1 VRGFLH
7 FAFNKEA
14 TMGKKLMG
22 RRDFMKSTL
31 AGVGGLFFLPK
42 IDRKQELRVV
52 EAKGKEKKFVYR
64 TLGKTGIKVPVI
76 SMGVMNTDNPNLVRV
91 ALDSGMVLLDTA
103 QVYQRGQNE
112 GMIGEVLKGRPRDSY
127 VIATKA
133 RLPNNQTTGLYTEEA
148 TEEAFLKKVDVS
160 LKNLGLEY
168 VDIYYHHNVWKRES
182 ALYEPILK
190 ALDKVKKAGK
200 ARFVGITTHTN
211 EPEVI
216 QAAIDSKL
224 YDVILT
230 SYNFQQKHRA
240 EMRSSIARAAEA
252 GIGTVGMKAIV
263 GSRRTLVK
271 NPAAALKWVLQD
283 PNVHTIVPGFTTFE
297 QMNTDLAVM
306 QDPTLT
312 DTEKKDLQKEA
323 SLPGLYCQ
331 GCRTCLG
338 QCPEHL
344 PIPDLM
350 RAYMYAY
357 GYPNLTH
364 AQDLVVSLNLPTRVC
379 EDCSDCVVKCPSGFN
394 VSGKI
399 RDVLRLRDVP
409 AGFIG

>member
-1 VRGFLH
+1 M
-7 FAFNKEA
+7 E
-14 TMGKKLMG
+14 KKVIG

-31 AGVGGLFFLPK
+31 AGFGGLFFLPK
-42 IDRKQELRVV
+42 IDMKQELRVV
-52 EAKGKEKKFVYR
+52 EAKGEEKKFVYR

-91 ALDSGMVLLDTA
+91 ALDSGMVMLDTA
-103 QVYQRGQNE
+103 QTYQRGQNE

-148 TEEAFLKKVDVS
+148 TEDAFLQKVDHS

-190 ALDKVKKAGK
+190 ALDKVKKVGK
-200 ARFVGITTHTN
+200 ARFVGITTHMN

-216 QAAIDSKL
+216 QAAVDSKF

-230 SYNFQQKHRA
+230 SYNFQQKHRT

-252 GIGTVGMKAIV
+252 GIGIVGMKAII

-271 NPAAALKWVLQD
+271 NPSAALKWVLQD

-297 QMNTDLAVM
+297 QMNADLAITE
-306 QDPTLT
+306 DPTLT
-312 DTEKKDLQKEA
+312 DTEKKDLQEEA

-331 GCRTCLG
+331 GCRTCLE
-338 QCPEHL
+338 QCREHL

-350 RAYMYAY
+350 RVYMYAY

-364 AQDLVVSLNLPTRVC
+364 AQDLILSLNLPARVC
-379 EDCSDCVVKCPSGFN
+379 EDCSDCVVKCPSQFN
-394 VSGKI
+394 VSRKI
-399 RDVLRLRDVP
+399 RDVVGLREVP
-409 AGFIG
+409 TELMV

>member
-1 VRGFLH
+1 
-7 FAFNKEA
+7 
-14 TMGKKLMG
+14 MGKKLIG

-31 AGVGGLFFLPK
+31 AGFGGLFFLPK
-42 IDRKQELRVV
+42 MDMKQELKVV
-52 EAKGKEKKFVYR
+52 EAKGREKKFVYR

-133 RLPNNQTTGLYTEEA
+133 RLPNNQTTGLYTDEA

-190 ALDKVKKAGK
+190 ALEKVKKAGK
-200 ARFVGITTHTN
+200 TRFVGITTHMN

-240 EMRSSIARAAEA
+240 EMRSSVARAAEA
-252 GIGTVGMKAIV
+252 GIGIVAMKAII
-263 GSRRTLVK
+263 GSKRTLVK
-271 NPAAALKWVLQD
+271 NPVAALKWVLQD

-312 DTEKKDLQKEA
+312 DTEKKDLRKEA
-323 SLPGLYCQ
+323 ALPGLYCQ

-350 RAYMYAY
+350 RAYMYTY
-357 GYPNLTH
+357 GYRNLTH
-364 AQDLVVSLNLPTRVC
+364 AQDLVLSLNLPARVC
-379 EDCSDCVVKCPSGFN
+379 EDCSDCAVRCPSGFD

-399 RDVLRLRDVP
+399 RDVARLREIP
-409 AGFIG
+409 AALIG

>member
-1 VRGFLH
+1 
-7 FAFNKEA
+7 
-14 TMGKKLMG
+14 MSKKVMG

-31 AGVGGLFFLPK
+31 AGFGGLFFLPK
-42 IDRKQELRVV
+42 VDMKQELRVV

-64 TLGKTGIKVPVI
+64 TLGNTGIKVPVI

-112 GMIGEVLKGRPRDSY
+112 GMIGEVLKGRSRDSY

-148 TEEAFLKKVDVS
+148 TEEAFLKKVDLS

-168 VDIYYHHNVWKRES
+168 VDIYYHHNVWKKES

-190 ALDKVKKAGK
+190 ALEKVKKEGK
-200 ARFVGITTHTN
+200 ARFVGITTHMN

-216 QAAIDSKL
+216 HAAVDSKF

-230 SYNFQQKHRA
+230 SYNFQQKHYT
-240 EMRSSIARAAEA
+240 EMRDAIGRAVQA
-252 GIGTVGMKAIV
+252 GIGIVGMKAII

-312 DTEKKDLQKEA
+312 DTEKKDLRKEA

-350 RAYMYAY
+350 RAYMYTY
-357 GYPNLTH
+357 GYRNLTH
-364 AQDLVVSLNLPTRVC
+364 AQDLVLSLNLPATVC
-379 EDCSDCVVKCPSGFN
+379 EDCTLCPVKCSIGFN
-394 VSGKI
+394 VSKKI
-399 RDVLRLRDVP
+399 RDVVRLRDVP
-409 AGFIG
+409 TELIG